1 MSISSIKSSQSAQ
14 YARAARNTSAS
25 RSTGNSSAAQSA
37 AARASR
43 NTGSSSYNTRANQTV
58 SQPNTSSANRDSFT
72 SGSYVG
78 SSKKTSQSASKTSA
92 STKRDGFISGNS
104 GANTNQVKKT
114 STNTNRSDSVNISKS
129 KYEPKKEKQEIE
141 AVNSIL
147 DKSIISKTI
156 GALIGCLKDNTT
168 YLPSDNKDDVIV
180 RGLVFKSQEK
190 THWCWT
196 ATMQSFF
203 KYNGNDMSQEELAK
217 LVRGNTDNKTVMSNE
232 LGTFFDSNE
241 QYSNY
246 KVDNL
251 NLSEIVHCLDLGQ
264 PVVFFGEDKI
274 INENKIIASSGHSVI
289 CYGYNKSDPDNFQL
303 LIFDPAKGRG
313 KITLTQNKDDKSG
326 PKRFYFT
333 LDKNGETVNHVYNIY
348 RSVYYS
354 DTDFNNISEGADE

>member
-114 STNTNRSDSVNISKS
+114 STNTNRSDFVNISKS

-156 GALIGCLKDNTT
+156 GALIGYLKDNTT

-190 THWCWT
+190 SNWCWA
-196 ATMQSFF
+196 ATTQALLFSKGVNKTQSDIVHMVT
-203 KYNGNDMSQEELAK
+203 KSDENKAQK
-217 LVRGNTDNKTVMSNE
+217 LETVCNLLNKNTDFNFNVGKLNRDEIISKIDAGEIIVFSGE
-232 LGTFFDSNE
+232 DIIDKGDSNLIR
-241 QYSNY
+241 SPHM
-246 KVDNL
+246 VT
-251 NLSEIVHCLDLGQ
+251 
-264 PVVFFGEDKI
+264 
-274 INENKIIASSGHSVI
+274 
-289 CYGYNKSDPDNFQL
+289 CYGYNNTDSDHFQL
-303 LIFDPAKGRG
+303 YVFDSAVGRG
-313 KITLTQNKDDKSG
+313 KVTFEYDPTEKSNTYNFSYESNGKERNHKYRVFWCMYGENTDENK
-326 PKRFYFT
+326 
-333 LDKNGETVNHVYNIY
+333 
-348 RSVYYS
+348 
-354 DTDFNNISEGADE
+354 

>member
-25 RSTGNSSAAQSA
+25 RSTGNASAAQSA

-43 NTGSSSYNTRANQTV
+43 NTGSSSYNTRASQTV

-156 GALIGCLKDNTT
+156 GALIGYLKDNTT

-196 ATMQSFF
+196 ATMQSLL
-203 KYNGNDMSQEELAK
+203 KYNGIDMSQEELAK
-217 LVRGNTDNKTVMSNE
+217 LVRGNTDNKTVVSDE
-232 LGTFFDSNE
+232 LGTFFKSNE
-241 QYSNY
+241 QFNDY
-246 KVDNL
+246 KVSKLKID
-251 NLSEIVHCLDLGQ
+251 EIVQCLDSGQ
-264 PVVFFGEDKI
+264 PVVFFGQDI
-274 INENKIIASSGHSVI
+274 IGIDNKSGHSVI
-289 CYGYNKSDPDNFQL
+289 CYGYNKSDSDNFQL
-303 LIFDPAKGRG
+303 LIFDPEVGRG
-313 KITLTQNKDDKSG
+313 KITLTRNKDDTGS
-326 PKRFYFT
+326 PKKFYFT
-333 LDKNGETVNHVYNIY
+333 LDNNGKSVNHTYHIFD
-348 RSVYYS
+348 SIYYS
-354 DTDFNNISEGADE
+354 DTDFDNITEGADK

>member
-1 MSISSIKSSQSAQ
+1 MSLLFFRVLHLYCKSIVKTVLKVFSDVLFGKKSSESVD
-14 YARAARNTSAS
+14 NL
-25 RSTGNSSAAQSA
+25 
-37 AARASR
+37 
-43 NTGSSSYNTRANQTV
+43 
-58 SQPNTSSANRDSFT
+58 
-72 SGSYVG
+72 
-78 SSKKTSQSASKTSA
+78 KKT
-92 STKRDGFISGNS
+92 
-104 GANTNQVKKT
+104 
-114 STNTNRSDSVNISKS
+114 
-129 KYEPKKEKQEIE
+129 
-141 AVNSIL
+141 
-147 DKSIISKTI
+147 
-156 GALIGCLKDNTT
+156 TT
-168 YLPSDNKDDVIV
+168 YLPSDNAGDVIV
-180 RGLVFKSQEK
+180 RGLEFKSQEK

-313 KITLTQNKDDKSG
+313 KITLTHNKDDNSG

-333 LDKNGETVNHVYNIY
+333 LDKNGETVNHVYDIY

-354 DTDFNNISEGADE
+354 DTDFNNISEGADK

>member
-25 RSTGNSSAAQSA
+25 RSTGNASAAQSA

-43 NTGSSSYNTRANQTV
+43 NTGSSSYNTRANQAV

-78 SSKKTSQSASKTSA
+78 SSKKTSPSASKTSA

-114 STNTNRSDSVNISKS
+114 STNTNRSDFVNISKS

-156 GALIGCLKDNTT
+156 GALIDCLKDNTT

-196 ATMQSFF
+196 ATMQSLL
-203 KYNGNDMSQEELAK
+203 KYNGNDMSQEEFVK
-217 LVRGNTDNKTVMSNE
+217 LVTGNTDNQTMDFNVLQKFFEKNNDYKNYQKGDLTYEDIVEKIN
-232 LGTFFDSNE
+232 LGE
-241 QYSNY
+241 
-246 KVDNL
+246 
-251 NLSEIVHCLDLGQ
+251 
-264 PVVFFGEDKI
+264 PVVFCGTDEVNGIKQ
-274 INENKIIASSGHSVI
+274 GHSVI
-289 CYGYNKSDPDNFQL
+289 CYGYNASDTSNLQL
-303 LIFDPAKGRG
+303 LVFDPAKGRG
-313 KITLTQNKDDKSG
+313 KITLNHPQSIHSPSIYTFTYEKGNNTYNHKYQILDCVYKTNTENDDNEEK
-326 PKRFYFT
+326 K
-333 LDKNGETVNHVYNIY
+333 
-348 RSVYYS
+348 
-354 DTDFNNISEGADE
+354 